1 MLHLELQI
9 LRFAKEFALVHL
21 SKLKFSLFLNR
32 NELREN
38 ILINGEFSPK
48 TILLSIIG
56 KI

>member
-32 NELREN
+32 NEFCEN
-38 ILINGEFSPK
+38 ILMVNFPQ
-48 TILLSIIG
+48 
-56 KI
+56 KIFYYP